1 MAASEQQSPV
11 EFGVAPVAVKIPA
24 GTQAVMLNISAKLK
38 NSFLL
43 AQENLSMLRSKSHS
57 VQPLPELGTKK
68 LSKSHSL
75 GDEDEVERQRRML
88 ETSIEKYSHLLVGKV
103 RDSQIM
109 FAFFIEA
116 SIIDVSDATGAAA
129 AQ

>member
-1 MAASEQQSPV
+1 MGED
-11 EFGVAPVAVKIPA
+11 
-24 GTQAVMLNISAKLK
+24 
-38 NSFLL
+38 
-43 AQENLSMLRSKSHS
+43 
-57 VQPLPELGTKK
+57 
-68 LSKSHSL
+68 
-75 GDEDEVERQRRML
+75 DEMQRQKRML

-116 SIIDVSDATGAAA
+116 SIIDVTDAAGAAA